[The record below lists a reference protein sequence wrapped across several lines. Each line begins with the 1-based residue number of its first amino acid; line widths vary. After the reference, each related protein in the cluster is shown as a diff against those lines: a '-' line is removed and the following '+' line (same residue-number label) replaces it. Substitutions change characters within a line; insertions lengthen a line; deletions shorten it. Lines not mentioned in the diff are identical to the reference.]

1 MNFKQM
7 MIEKLK
13 VNVAYKVANNNTLIS
28 EVASIVID
36 DLDYS
41 EIASDLD
48 ISSSQIADEIDHSD
62 IISEVADNLDM
73 AEVGRAVA
81 DSCDMEEVTSRV
93 ISMLPRDFMDDL
105 AVQVAEE
112 IIGEMNQ

>member
-41 EIASDLD
+41 EIAASG
-48 ISSSQIADEIDHSD
+48 S
-62 IISEVADNLDM
+62 VKM
-73 AEVGRAVA
+73 
-81 DSCDMEEVTSRV
+81 
-93 ISMLPRDFMDDL
+93 
-105 AVQVAEE
+105 
-112 IIGEMNQ
+112 